1 MANARLT
8 KLRGILLVALLVA
21 ALSSCAKEEGKPQ
34 PKGVPLDVKLSV
46 TSDRE
51 VALTDSLLTM
61 SFAWETGPTFVP
73 PKGELWVH
81 VRFVDKSGGLLWETS
96 HLPEPPM
103 LKWRPSQL
111 VQYNR
116 TFYVPPIDAE
126 KTAQVLVVLQDEK
139 APNVRF
145 VLSAPKGGPDAP
157 WLAPVARL
165 KIRPRPS
172 LLESPSRA
180 KIVLISG
187 FYPVEQQGKLQWRW
201 TGKVAKA
208 KLERLN
214 KRGILFLSGQV
225 NLEHL
230 NTLPTITVSIG
241 SEVRASF
248 SPDRDTGNFQRKI
261 IVPDDAFGESNW
273 LDVTIQTSET
283 FVPSKV
289 MDSTDTRELGIKL
302 TKMFFGPAET

>member
-8 KLRGILLVALLVA
+8 KLRGILLVGLLVT
-21 ALSSCAKEEGKPQ
+21 ALCSCGKDEGKPR
-34 PKGVPLDVKLSV
+34 PKVVPLDVKLSV
-46 TSDRE
+46 APDRTA
-51 VALTDSLLTM
+51 VMTDSLLTM
-61 SFAWETGPTFVP
+61 SFAWETGRTFVQ
-73 PKGELWVH
+73 PKGELWVQ
-81 VRFVDKSGGLLWETS
+81 VRFVDVRGNLLWETS

-111 VQYNR
+111 VQYNK
-116 TFYVPPIDAE
+116 TFYVPPIGAE
-126 KTAQVLVVLQDEK
+126 TPAQVLIVLRDEK

-145 VLSAPKGGPDAP
+145 VLSAPKGRPEAP
-157 WLAPVARL
+157 WMATVVRL
-165 KIRPRPS
+165 QIRPRPS

-180 KIVLISG
+180 NIVLVSG

-208 KLERLN
+208 KLERLG

-225 NLEHL
+225 NFEHL
-230 NTLPTITVSIG
+230 NTLPTITVSVG
-241 SEVRASF
+241 DKVKASF

-273 LDVTIQTSET
+273 LDVTIETSET

-289 MDSTDTRELGIKL
+289 MDSTDTRELGVKL